1 MLFAWKNQNYT
12 DYILLDPKYVDGK
25 IYFFYIK
32 KYLNVAKV
40 FSNKKNK
47 VENDLYDLVDLTS
60 FKIN

>member
-32 KYLNVAKV
+32 KYLYVAKV
-40 FSNKKNK
+40 FSNKKK
-47 VENDLYDLVDLTS
+47 LSGE
-60 FKIN
+60 